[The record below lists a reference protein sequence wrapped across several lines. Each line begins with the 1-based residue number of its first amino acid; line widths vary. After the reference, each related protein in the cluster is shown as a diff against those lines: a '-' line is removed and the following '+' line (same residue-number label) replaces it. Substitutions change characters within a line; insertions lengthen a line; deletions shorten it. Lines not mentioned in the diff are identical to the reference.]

1 MRVLHTLAQLPMRT
15 GSGVAFEN
23 MVRGFEKNGAENAII
38 YGFQE
43 PFEFDFGLKEYPLEF
58 KTDEVNFPIAG
69 MSDEMPYENTV
80 YSEMSE
86 EMIDTWFKAF
96 DKRLMAAKE
105 EFNPE
110 LLICHHLWYLT
121 SMALDIFEDIPVIGV
136 CHSTDLR
143 QAKQNPELFEK
154 YVYDMNRLAHVFAL
168 SKENKDEIIKI
179 FGVDEDK
186 ITIVGGGF
194 NQDIFHSRDLKRP
207 EDKIRIIYAG
217 KIARAKG
224 AYELAKAYPNLKR
237 KHPELEMKF
246 IGEAIPSEQEILYEN
261 AHYMDGFRIYN
272 VKNQKEL
279 GDHMRMAHIFSLPSY
294 YEGLGLTAIEAL
306 ACKLRVVC
314 SVIPGLM
321 ELLGDEVNESEVID
335 YVTLPEI
342 YDQDRPVKSQVDGYV
357 QRLEEALDKQI
368 MAIKEGRDFP
378 EDVYDSVM
386 SHSWDE
392 ICEREYEIVKG
403 LL

>member
-23 MVRGFEKNGAENAII
+23 MVRGFEKNGAENAIV

-43 PFEFDFGLKEYPLEF
+43 PFEFDFGLKEYPVEF
-58 KTDEVNFPIAG
+58 KTDEVTFPIVG
-69 MSDEMPYENTV
+69 MSDEMPYENTI

-86 EMIDTWFKAF
+86 DMIDTWFKAF
-96 DKRLMAAKE
+96 AKRLMAAKE
-105 EFNPE
+105 EFKPE
-110 LLICHHLWYLT
+110 TLICHHLWYLT
-121 SMALDIFEDIPVIGV
+121 SIALDIFEDIPVVGV

-168 SKENKDEIIKI
+168 SKENKDEIIRV

-194 NQDIFHSRDLKRP
+194 NQDIFHAGDLKRP

-224 AYELAKAYPNLKR
+224 AYELAKAFPNLKR

-342 YDQDRPVKSQVDGYV
+342 YDQDRPVKNQVDGYI

-368 MAIKEGRDFP
+368 MAIKEGRDFS
-378 EDVYDSVM
+378 EDVYKSVM

-392 ICEREYEIVKG
+392 ICLREYEIVKG

>member
-69 MSDEMPYENTV
+69 MSDEMPYENTI

-194 NQDIFHSRDLKRP
+194 NQDIFHARDLKRP

-392 ICEREYEIVKG
+392 ICLREYEIVKG

>member
-15 GSGVAFEN
+15 GSGVALEN

-69 MSDEMPYENTV
+69 MSDEMPYENTI

-194 NQDIFHSRDLKRP
+194 NQDIFHSKDLKRP

-224 AYELAKAYPNLKR
+224 AYELAKAYSNLKR

-392 ICEREYEIVKG
+392 ICLREYEIVKG